1 MIKINNQNNQLF
13 LIFLFILLSF
23 FFNEILLN
31 LDKIKI
37 RLDISSTY
45 LKMGYSKLALEE
57 LSSLESSMIS
67 SSHYSWLCYHLY
79 LSYYYITNDELEKW
93 YIYIYIYCILTLLLN
108 YYFCYIYIFINH
120 HNVIYII
127 LYFNNIAKY
136 YLIKFL
142 VMLKI
147 IN

>member
-93 YIYIYIYCILTLLLN
+93 YIYIYILYFNIVIELLFLL
-108 YYFCYIYIFINH
+108 YIYI
-120 HNVIYII
+120 Y
-127 LYFNNIAKY
+127 
-136 YLIKFL
+136 
-142 VMLKI
+142 
-147 IN
+147 